1 MSKCTHPCLKF
12 QLHPSATRLPVVLFM
27 LKSLSD
33 PSQAPLN
40 RMSID
45 QVLGQL
51 AQDNLVNFAAPL
63 FALAIVIEIGLS
75 RQLQRHLYSAAD
87 TLTSLAMLVLSAIAE
102 FLPKIFAF
110 MAFYALHEISP
121 LRDLVGRQW
130 WAWVALFLLDDFT
143 YYWFHRANHE
153 VRVFWAG
160 HVPHHSSVRLN
171 LGTALRQG
179 VGERLHKFLFWLWL
193 PLLGFDALMIF
204 LMISLNLIYQFWVHT
219 QVVRRLPAP
228 IELIFNTPS
237 HHRVHHASNL
247 IYLDRNHAGVLVI
260 WDRLFGTFAAERDNE
275 PPVYGLTHNI
285 DSRNPLT
292 VATHEYAALWRDCR
306 RAITWRDR
314 LRYLCFAPGW
324 CHDGEDRRASVLRQ
338 LRTDA
343 KPST

>member
-40 RMSID
+40 QMSID

-130 WAWVALFLLDDFT
+130 WAWVALFL
-143 YYWFHRANHE
+143 
-153 VRVFWAG
+153 
-160 HVPHHSSVRLN
+160 
-171 LGTALRQG
+171 
-179 VGERLHKFLFWLWL
+179 
-193 PLLGFDALMIF
+193 
-204 LMISLNLIYQFWVHT
+204 
-219 QVVRRLPAP
+219 
-228 IELIFNTPS
+228 
-237 HHRVHHASNL
+237 
-247 IYLDRNHAGVLVI
+247 
-260 WDRLFGTFAAERDNE
+260 
-275 PPVYGLTHNI
+275 
-285 DSRNPLT
+285 
-292 VATHEYAALWRDCR
+292 
-306 RAITWRDR
+306 
-314 LRYLCFAPGW
+314 
-324 CHDGEDRRASVLRQ
+324 
-338 LRTDA
+338 
-343 KPST
+343 